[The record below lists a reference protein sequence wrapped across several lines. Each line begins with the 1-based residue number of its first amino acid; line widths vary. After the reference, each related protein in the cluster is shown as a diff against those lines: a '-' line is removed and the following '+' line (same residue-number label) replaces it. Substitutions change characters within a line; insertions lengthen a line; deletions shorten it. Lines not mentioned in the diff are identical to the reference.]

1 MPTLRREFKADE
13 LVFREGDPPT
23 SAYLIES
30 GAVEVSSTQAGEKLV
45 LAVLGAGDLFGEMAL
60 IDLAPRTATAR
71 AVRDTVAME
80 IGPDQ
85 IQERLA
91 NADPIIRALLRSQLS
106 RYRSALTKF
115 LGPNGDGS
123 QRDVVEHGD
132 RGDDGAAINKI
143 RLEAEL
149 KEALRQRA
157 LEIRYQ
163 PIYDLRQE
171 RIAGYEALIR
181 WTHAQRG
188 AVSPAE
194 FIPVAEETSLIVPIG
209 TYVLEEVSSLL
220 GQLAREKVDP
230 VPVIAVNVSGRQL
243 EEGDIVTEL
252 TEIATRYKVPRG
264 SIKVEVTESLTLDVP
279 RVSDLIARCHAADI
293 LVALDDF
300 GTGYSN
306 LGQLHNL
313 HFDTVKLDHG
323 LVWQMLDDPRCL
335 AIVRA
340 IVAMVHALGADLVA
354 EGVETGAQL
363 AALRDMGCRYA
374 QGYLIGRPAGRE
386 ALLESHLAAKA
397 R

>member
-1 MPTLRREFKADE
+1 MPTFRREFRANE

-91 NADPIIRALLRSQLS
+91 HADPIIRALLRSQLS
-106 RYRSALTKF
+106 RYRSALIKF
-115 LGPNGDGS
+115 LGPANGATE
-123 QRDVVEHGD
+123 QEVVAHGD
-132 RGDDGAAINKI
+132 RTDDGAAINKI
-143 RLEAEL
+143 RLESEL
-149 KEALRQRA
+149 KEALRLRA

-163 PIYDLRQE
+163 PIYDLRLE

-209 TYVLEEVSSLL
+209 TFVLEEVSALL
-220 GQLAREKVDP
+220 GQLAKANVDP

-243 EEGDIVTEL
+243 VEGDVVTEL
-252 TEIATRYKVPRG
+252 CEIAARFKVPRG
-264 SIKVEVTESLTLDVP
+264 CIKVEVTESLTLDVP

-323 LVWQMLDDPRCL
+323 LVWQMLDDSRCL

-354 EGVETGAQL
+354 EGVETAAQL

-374 QGYLIGRPAGRE
+374 QGYLIGRPAAKE
-386 ALLESHLAAKA
+386 TVLENLLSAKV